1 MRMRWMT
8 LVSLGFILVFGAT
21 PASAYWLA
29 GGSGAGVGVL
39 ATLGAGDQPFTTA
52 SSTTVTVEWAQT
64 DFQSA
69 PLGTFSGGGYKI
81 LRYPES
87 GGTAVTPSG
96 ECGGTISGA
105 TTTLSCQETN
115 VPAGFWRYT
124 IQPVL
129 NSWTAPESV
138 LSSPVG
144 VAPGAPTL
152 VTSSQAPGAGVTIN
166 WASVNGAVGYNVY
179 RRTSAGVFDY
189 GAPLNGSSPTTGTSL
204 TDTTSADGVT
214 YYYVVRAVAVSADAT
229 TLESVDS
236 AETAA
241 VTADGISPAAVSIA
255 DPGSPLHGT
264 VTLNG
269 SATDAGSGIAVVR
282 FQYTE
287 AGGSAWADACVSAVS
302 PYSCG
307 FDTTSLPDGLYD
319 LRIVAT
325 DAAGNFTNS
334 TAVLNRRID
343 NTLPT
348 VTLNDLGQ
356 YMRLIVPLTA
366 TASDGGSGLA
376 TLEIQSTP
384 TGGST
389 WATICATTTSP
400 AACLLDTTA
409 LTDGGY
415 DLRAVATDAAG
426 NVSISLLTNR
436 VVDNTAP
443 TGVDVQTVEGGG
455 TKGRPET
462 GDQIILTLS
471 EPVLASTVLAGWT
484 GAPANVTVRFTNGNP
499 DVVTV
504 WDSTNSTQ
512 TSIGSIESGKKYVTA
527 NVSFT
532 GSTMTMSGNTIT
544 VTLGT
549 PNGPTSTAAGIT
561 ALKWITATALT
572 DLTGNPIVAAT
583 VSESGA
589 ADMDY

>member
-1 MRMRWMT
+1 MRPRWLT
-8 LVSLGFILVFGAT
+8 LVFLGFILVLGAP

-39 ATLGAGDQPFTTA
+39 ATLGAGNKPVATA
-52 SSTTVTVEWAQT
+52 SSTTVTVEWTQT
-64 DFQSA
+64 DFQGA
-69 PLGTFSGGGYKI
+69 PLGTFSGGGYEI
-81 LRYPES
+81 VRYPES
-87 GGTAVTPSG
+87 GGSAVTPNG

-105 TTTLSCQETN
+105 TATLSCQETN
-115 VPAGFWRYT
+115 VPAGFWRYA

-129 NSWTAPESV
+129 NSWTAPESI
-138 LSSPVG
+138 LSLPVG
-144 VAPGAPTL
+144 VSPGAPTF
-152 VTSSQAPGAGVTIN
+152 VTSSLAPAAGVTVN
-166 WASVNGAVGYNVY
+166 WASVTGATGYNVY
-179 RRTSAGVFDY
+179 RRTSAGVYDY
-189 GAPLNGSSPTTGTSL
+189 GAPLNGGSPATDTTL

-214 YYYVVRAVAVSADAT
+214 YYYVVRAVAVGADAT

-241 VTADGISPAAVSIA
+241 VTADGTTPTAVSIA
-255 DPGSPLHGT
+255 DPGSPLRAAAA
-264 VTLNG
+264 LSG

-307 FDTTSLPDGLYD
+307 FDTMSVPDGLYD

-334 TAVLNRRID
+334 TAVFNRRID

-348 VTLNDLGQ
+348 VTLNDPGQ

-366 TASDGGSGLA
+366 AASDGGSGLA
-376 TLEIQSTP
+376 TLEIQSTT

-389 WATICATTTSP
+389 WSTICATTTNP

-409 LTDGGY
+409 LADGGY
-415 DLRAVATDAAG
+415 DLRAVATDVAG

-455 TKGRPET
+455 TTGKPET
-462 GDQIILTLS
+462 GDQIVLTWS
-471 EPVLASTVLAGWT
+471 EPVLASSVLAGWT
-484 GAPANVTVRFTNGNP
+484 GAPASVTVRFTNGNP

-504 WDSTNSTQ
+504 WDSTDSTQ
-512 TSIGSIESGKKYVTA
+512 TSLGSIESGKKYVTA
-527 NVSFT
+527 NVNFT
-532 GSTMTMSGNTIT
+532 GSTMTMSGNKIT

-549 PNGPTSTAAGIT
+549 PSGPTSTAAGIT
-561 ALKWITATALT
+561 TLKWITSTALA
-572 DLTGNPIVAAT
+572 DPTGNPIVAAT